1 MGICSK
7 AFQSAIESAIVV
19 GMLNVIT
26 LACAAHFCIQVSI
39 NVNRLRHE
47 STPCVQA
54 RMHAHLEIM
63 YADAVGQRWRTRMRI
78 QKVGAWYSQRHESLD
93 RRAA

>member
-7 AFQSAIESAIVV
+7 AFQRAIESAVIVCV
-19 GMLNVIT
+19 LNMIT
-26 LACAAHFCIQVSI
+26 LTCAAYFCIQVSI

-47 STPCVQA
+47 SSPCIQA
-54 RMHAHLEIM
+54 RMHTHLEIM
-63 YADAVGQRWRTRMRI
+63 YADAVGQGWGARVRI
-78 QKVGAWYSQRHESLD
+78 QQMGAWYSQRHESLD